1 MEVRFIALGILHLMM
16 QFCKVWIVYLEMKQV
31 CSISFFSKWTF
42 GFMNPI
48 KAMFIDYLNLGL
60 SQLTQCVKNQDDTN
74 RKILQEPGAQTILVT
89 DEKTNFPT
97 H

>member
-1 MEVRFIALGILHLMM
+1 
-16 QFCKVWIVYLEMKQV
+16 
-31 CSISFFSKWTF
+31 
-42 GFMNPI
+42 MNPI